1 MARDPYQ
8 ILGIPKTASQEDIQK
23 AYRKIAKKAHPDL
36 HPGDKAAEDRFKEI
50 NVANDLLSDPAR
62 RKRFDAGEIDATG
75 TEKPQNRR
83 FYRDYAGGKAGARY
97 DGRSDF
103 AGAEDM
109 EDLFGDIFGNRARR
123 PGGAGA
129 RGRAGGA
136 GSARGGDLSYSLEV
150 SFLDAA
156 NGANR
161 TVRMPD
167 GRSLQIRVPAGVRD
181 RQMLRLKGQGDPG
194 YNGGETGD
202 AFVEIHVRPHAVF
215 ERKDSDIHI
224 VLPISLGEA
233 ILGGRVQVPTV
244 EGAVA
249 MGVPKGANTGT
260 VLRLKG
266 KGLPVAG
273 GERGDQYVRL
283 QVVLPKTVDAKLAA
297 FIAGWADDNAYDPR
311 ADLMK
316 GAEE

>member
-1 MARDPYQ
+1 
-8 ILGIPKTASQEDIQK
+8 
-23 AYRKIAKKAHPDL
+23 
-36 HPGDKAAEDRFKEI
+36 
-50 NVANDLLSDPAR
+50 
-62 RKRFDAGEIDATG
+62 
-75 TEKPQNRR
+75 
-83 FYRDYAGGKAGARY
+83 
-97 DGRSDF
+97 
-103 AGAEDM
+103 
-109 EDLFGDIFGNRARR
+109 
-123 PGGAGA
+123 
-129 RGRAGGA
+129 
-136 GSARGGDLSYSLEV
+136 
-150 SFLDAA
+150 
-156 NGANR
+156 
-161 TVRMPD
+161 
-167 GRSLQIRVPAGVRD
+167 
-181 RQMLRLKGQGDPG
+181 MLRLKGQGDPG

-224 VLPISLGEA
+224 VLPISLSEA

-244 EGAVA
+244 EGSVA

-283 QVVLPKTVDAKLAA
+283 QVVLPKTVDAELAA
-297 FIAGWADDNAYDPR
+297 FIARWADDNAYDPR

>member
-8 ILGIPKTASQEDIQK
+8 ILGIPRTASQEDIQK

-62 RKRFDAGEIDATG
+62 RKRFDAGEIDASG
-75 TEKPQNRR
+75 TEKPQSRR
-83 FYRDYAGGKAGARY
+83 FYRDYAGGQAGARY
-97 DGRSDF
+97 DGRSDS
-103 AGAEDM
+103 GGGEDM
-109 EDLFGDIFGNRARR
+109 EDMFEGIFGNRSRR
-123 PGGAGA
+123 PGGAGG
-129 RGRAGGA
+129 RGRGGGA

-167 GRSLQIRVPAGVRD
+167 GRTLQIRVPAGVRD

-202 AFVEIHVRPHAVF
+202 AYVEIHVRPHAVF
-215 ERKDSDIHI
+215 ERKDSDIHL
-224 VLPISLGEA
+224 VLPVSLSEA
-233 ILGGRVQVPTV
+233 ILGGRIAVPTT
-244 EGAVA
+244 EGPVT
-249 MGVPKGANTGT
+249 MSLPKGANTGT

-266 KGLPVAG
+266 KGLPAAG
-273 GERGDQYVRL
+273 GVRGDQYVRL
-283 QVVLPKTVDAKLAA
+283 QVVLPKTIDAELAS
-297 FIAGWADDNAYDPR
+297 FIARWAEGNAYDPR